1 MGSRR
6 RNHRRKEYH
15 FAYRLNWYK
24 DIPETVK
31 IAKVLN
37 TYTGIGGVSG
47 MLETDKRKFVVDFS
61 KLPNTKA
68 DIASG
73 KLIANVSTSEGKIK
87 GIHMVYNPIT
97 KGATVYTDYQPNGKT
112 AELRI
117 SLVKDGKTV
126 SEVWSYQWLP

>member
-1 MGSRR
+1 
-6 RNHRRKEYH
+6 
-15 FAYRLNWYK
+15 
-24 DIPETVK
+24 
-31 IAKVLN
+31 
-37 TYTGIGGVSG
+37 

>member
-1 MGSRR
+1 MIPYTKLLLF
-6 RNHRRKEYH
+6 RNTLCFEYH

-97 KGATVYTDYQPNGKT
+97 KGATVYTDYQPNG
-112 AELRI
+112 
-117 SLVKDGKTV
+117 
-126 SEVWSYQWLP
+126 